1 MLYHHPVSD
10 DAPSPPD
17 QAKDQP
23 LIRIRGLHKH
33 FGDAHVLRGV
43 DLDIYRGETVCLLG
57 VSGGGKTVLVKHM
70 LALLEFEQ
78 GNVQIDGVELA
89 GLSERKLAP
98 IRKKIGMMFQGG
110 ALFDSMSVAQNVAF
124 PLVERGI
131 TNEDEL
137 DQRVHEALEIVRLP
151 GQEEKMPSDL
161 SGGMKKRVAL
171 ARAII
176 DRPDC
181 VCYDEPH
188 AGLDPVTADTID
200 KLIKCLQHD
209 HGITNIVITHEL
221 RSVFRIADRIV
232 FMKDGQVYWQGNSR
246 EMQESTDPVITQFLA
261 GRDGEGE
268 DWLD

>member
-1 MLYHHPVSD
+1 MNDHPPSQSD
-10 DAPSPPD
+10 PATE
-17 QAKDQP
+17 KP

-33 FGDAHVLRGV
+33 FGDSHVLRGV
-43 DLDIYRGETVCLLG
+43 NLDIFHGETVCLLG
-57 VSGGGKTVLVKHM
+57 ASGGGKTVLVKHM
-70 LALLEFEQ
+70 LALMEFEE
-78 GNVQIDGVELA
+78 GSVQIDGKELA
-89 GLSERKLAP
+89 GLSERALAP
-98 IRKKIGMMFQGG
+98 IRKKLGMMFQNG

-124 PLVERGI
+124 PLVELGI
-131 TNEDEL
+131 TDDAEL
-137 DQRVHEALEIVRLP
+137 NQRVHEALEIVHLP
-151 GQEEKMPSDL
+151 GQENKMPSDL

-232 FMKDGQVYWQGNSR
+232 FMKDGQVYWQGNSK
-246 EMQESTDPVITQFLA
+246 EMQASKDPVIAQFIS
-261 GRDGEGE
+261 GRDGRGAEWA
-268 DWLD
+268 D

>member
-1 MLYHHPVSD
+1 MNDTS
-10 DAPSPPD
+10 SSNS
-17 QAKDQP
+17 KEP

-33 FGDAHVLRGV
+33 FGESHVLRGV

-57 VSGGGKTVLVKHM
+57 VSGGGKSVLVKHI
-70 LALLEFEQ
+70 LALLEFEE
-78 GNVQIDGVELA
+78 GSVQIDGVEIT

-98 IRKKIGMMFQGG
+98 IRKKLGMMFQNG
-110 ALFDSMSVAQNVAF
+110 ALFDSMTVSQNVAF
-124 PLVERGI
+124 PLVERGM
-131 TNEDEL
+131 TNPDKL
-137 DQRVHEALEIVRLP
+137 DQRVQEVLEIVKLP
-151 GQEEKMPSDL
+151 EQQEKMPSDL

-176 DRPDC
+176 DHPTC

-209 HGITNIVITHEL
+209 HGIANIVITHEL

-232 FMKDGQVYWQGNSR
+232 FMKDGQVYWQGTSQ
-246 EMQESTDPVITQFLA
+246 EMQASADPIITQFIS
-261 GRDGEGE
+261 GSDGEGDE
-268 DWLD
+268 WND